1 MKVGHYVMAKGSIK
15 VVENLLLL
23 VYILYREGK
32 ASSFVLLLVSSHHVY
47 MQSISRQRR
56 VY

>member
-23 VYILYREGK
+23 VYILFREGK
-32 ASSFVLLLVSSHHVY
+32 ASSFVLLLVSSPP
-47 MQSISRQRR
+47 R
-56 VY
+56 VYAEH